1 MPAIAKMSTGDE
13 ENVMLTLTPTILEQE
28 GKKQFVILPYSEFEA
43 LQEELQNYYDL
54 KALRQAKKEEGDA
67 PTVSLD
73 EARRALG
80 LG

>member
-1 MPAIAKMSTGDE
+1 MGSE
-13 ENVMLTLTPTILEQE
+13 ENIMLTLTPTVLEQE

-43 LQEELQNYYDL
+43 LQEELQDYYDL
-54 KALRQAKKEEGDA
+54 RELRQAKKEEGNI

-80 LG
+80 LS